1 MNATPSTPTNR
12 IHSPNFCGPHLS
24 VRPDRKLVAALD
36 SSYAGGGKG
45 AVDFRGC
52 RCLGGR
58 RARTHHTTY
67 TPERAAEV
75 RLSLLSAD
83 GPVPLDEVEGL
94 PPRCA
99 DLFCRL
105 VRLLSVLSVSRGEG
119 SGLWACVSKADLC
132 RWLGV
137 GMDSL
142 ENGLSL
148 LCATG
153 LVTRTNPGFSGG
165 KYSKNTWWA
174 CPVEA
179 SSTPWQDPGETPA
192 DIPGKTPEDTP
203 GATAA
208 ASRSV
213 GDLLADLSC
222 VTEAASAIRD
232 SGGSPDVL
240 QTLSPKESSIKGLTS
255 VDAIMAMDRVR
266 RGASGSRRAISEGD
280 AANLAADLDR
290 ILEETGATPEMAL
303 AAYVRNIA
311 ENRADPKML
320 PHASTFVTG
329 KARSGR
335 SYGRGH
341 HPLRV
346 ALASIE
352 ANAPTELEREV
363 AFAFLHGNP
372 APGGWLADLRAES
385 EGRAGTPCRTPAD
398 THPESPRDVG
408 SEAPANAPEDIEGLL
423 RELPG
428 DGSWT
433 ALAPSQV
440 LGTGEAPLTSDECA
454 WAGYLCL
461 GAPLSVGRQVF
472 DGLSR
477 KGFCLSGGLRIGR
490 GNLIPRGF
498 AWVRRNL
505 ASLGLPEEG
514 RWAFTRSPERV
525 VAVRRQGDDGIMAAW
540 RDAASRGVR
549 PVFSEVDGDAR
560 ARAVESR
567 LRGARAMG
575 ECTSMTLEDFLAYQ
589 RR

>member
-67 TPERAAEV
+67 TPERAAEI

-83 GPVPLDEVEGL
+83 GPVALDEVEGL

-165 KYSKNTWWA
+165 KYSKNTWWT

-179 SSTPWQDPGETPA
+179 SSTPWQDPGEAPA
-192 DIPGKTPEDTP
+192 DIPGKTLGETP
-203 GATAA
+203 AA
-208 ASRSV
+208 PSRSV
-213 GDLLADLSC
+213 GDLLADLSR

-232 SGGSPDVL
+232 SGGSPDAL

-255 VDAIMAMDRVR
+255 ADSIMAMDRVR

-280 AANLAADLDR
+280 AAELAADLDR
-290 ILEETGATPEMAL
+290 VLEETGATPEMAL
-303 AAYVRNIA
+303 AAYVRNVA
-311 ENRADPKML
+311 ENRGDPKML

-335 SYGRGH
+335 PYGKGH

-346 ALASIE
+346 ALASID
-352 ANAPTELEREV
+352 ADAPTELEREV
-363 AFAFLHGNP
+363 ASAFLHGKA
-372 APGGWLADLRAES
+372 APDGWLAALRAES
-385 EGRAGTPCRTPAD
+385 EGRAGAPCRPSAD
-398 THPESPRDVG
+398 PRPEAPRDT
-408 SEAPANAPEDIEGLL
+408 APEPPGVDPRSIEGLL
-423 RELPG
+423 RGLPR
-428 DGSWT
+428 DGSWSP
-433 ALAPSQV
+433 LAPSQV
-440 LGTGEAPLTSDECA
+440 LGSGEAPLTSDECA

-477 KGFCLSGGLRIGR
+477 KGFCLSGGLKIGR
-490 GNLIPRGF
+490 RNLVSQGF

-514 RWAFTRSPERV
+514 RWAFNRGPERV
-525 VAVRRQGDDGIMAAW
+525 VAVRRQGDDGIVAAW

-567 LRGARAMG
+567 LRGARTMG

-589 RR
+589 RK

>member
-1 MNATPSTPTNR
+1 MKATPHTPTNR
-12 IHSPNFCGPHLS
+12 IHSSHFCGLHLS
-24 VRPDRKLVAALD
+24 VYPDRRLVADLD
-36 SSYAGGGKG
+36 SSYTAGGKG
-45 AVDFRGC
+45 EIDFRGC

-67 TPERAAEV
+67 TPERAAKI
-75 RLSLLSAD
+75 RLGLLSAD
-83 GPVPLDEVEGL
+83 GPVALDDVEGL

-165 KYSKNTWWA
+165 RYSKNTWWA

-179 SSTPWQDPGETPA
+179 VSTSRRGPDGGPA
-192 DIPGKTPEDTP
+192 DVAAK
-203 GATAA
+203 AA
-208 ASRSV
+208 ATTPDEPPAPSRSV

-232 SGGSPDVL
+232 SGGSPDAL
-240 QTLSPKESSIKGLTS
+240 RTLSPKESSIKGLTS
-255 VDAIMAMDRVR
+255 VDAVLAMDRVR
-266 RGASGSRRAISEGD
+266 RGASGSHRSISEGD
-280 AANLAADLDR
+280 AADLATDLDR

-303 AAYVRNIA
+303 AAYVRNLA
-311 ENRADPKML
+311 ENRGDPKML
-320 PHASTFVTG
+320 PHAATFVTG
-329 KARSGR
+329 RARSGR
-335 SYGRGH
+335 PYGKGR

-352 ANAPTELEREV
+352 ADAPSELERKV
-363 AFAFLHGNP
+363 ARAFLRGDP
-372 APGGWLADLRAES
+372 APKDWLADLRAES
-385 EGRAGTPCRTPAD
+385 EGRAGSPRRTPAG
-398 THPESPRDVG
+398 TGPAGPRD
-408 SEAPANAPEDIEGLL
+408 ATPANAPRDIEGLL
-423 RELPG
+423 RGLPR
-428 DGSWT
+428 DGSWSP
-433 ALAPSQV
+433 LAPSQV
-440 LGTGEAPLTSDECA
+440 LGAGDAPLTSDECA

-477 KGFCLSGGLRIGR
+477 KGFQLSGGLRIGR
-490 GNLIPRGF
+490 GSLVSHGF
-498 AWVRRNL
+498 TWVRRNL

-514 RWAFTRSPERV
+514 RWAFNRSPERV
-525 VAVRRQGDDGIMAAW
+525 VAVRRQGDDGILAAW

-549 PVFSEVDGDAR
+549 PVFSEVDGDVR

-567 LRGARAMG
+567 LRGARTMG